1 MKNITYLLVF
11 SLILF
16 PAVVSAQDEFKY
28 EPVANK
34 AEYYVDKL
42 KPGKDFEDLLKWGE
56 QLVKWTSDHSI
67 YDNWQPVIFMP
78 YFNSNSQSHDS
89 VFLGLWPNASEQY
102 IGLDYWV
109 KNGTALLAKAPTI
122 PVRAIDTWQWPI
134 SSPEGEPN
142 VGAVRFAD
150 CKMKEGTT
158 ARQLFDAYKDFAIA
172 ARSTGDNL
180 GRKMIFPASG
190 AVEGDYDYVYSLY
203 AQNVAALG
211 AASDNYWANINGSE
225 EDKALGALID
235 SCLLYTSPSPRDR
248 QKSRMPSSA

>member
-1 MKNITYLLVF
+1 M
-11 SLILF
+11 
-16 PAVVSAQDEFKY
+16 
-28 EPVANK
+28 
-34 AEYYVDKL
+34 
-42 KPGKDFEDLLKWGE
+42 LKWGE

-134 SSPEGEPN
+134 SSPEGDHN
-142 VGAVRFAD
+142 VGAVRFTD
-150 CKMKEGTT
+150 CKMAEGITP
-158 ARQLFDAYKDFAIA
+158 RQIFDAYKEFAIF
-172 ARSTGDNL
+172 ARETGDNL

-190 AVEGDYDYVYSLY
+190 GIDGDYDYVYSLY
-203 AQNVAALG
+203 A
-211 AASDNYWANINGSE
+211 
-225 EDKALGALID
+225 
-235 SCLLYTSPSPRDR
+235 
-248 QKSRMPSSA
+248 

>member
-11 SLILF
+11 SLISF
-16 PAVVSAQDEFKY
+16 PAIVFAQDEFKY

-67 YDNWQPVIFMP
+67 YDNWQSVIFMP

-109 KNGTALLAKAPTI
+109 KNGTSLLAKAPTI

-225 EDKALGALID
+225 EDIHENKVTNNPNCKL
-235 SCLLYTSPSPRDR
+235 
-248 QKSRMPSSA
+248 

>member
-11 SLILF
+11 SLISF

-225 EDKALGALID
+225 EDRALGALID
-235 SCLLYTSPSPRDR
+235 SCSNNRTYIPHQL
-248 QKSRMPSSA
+248 K